1 MTDATT
7 DDRTDDRNEAWKPAT
22 VAVTAG
28 RPPHEPDQPLNRP
41 VTLASTYVAGG
52 DLEYGRYANPTWSAF
67 EEALERNPWSARA
80 LVGLSAIASQRGDAA
95 AQARW
100 DAKVC
105 QVIACAG
112 E

>member
-1 MTDATT
+1 MLHGEGTEEQRLA
-7 DDRTDDRNEAWKPAT
+7 RAEA
-22 VAVTAG
+22 
-28 RPPHEPDQPLNRP
+28 
-41 VTLASTYVAGG
+41 
-52 DLEYGRYANPTWSAF
+52 AF

-80 LVGLSAIASQRGDAA
+80 LVGLSAIASQRGDAV